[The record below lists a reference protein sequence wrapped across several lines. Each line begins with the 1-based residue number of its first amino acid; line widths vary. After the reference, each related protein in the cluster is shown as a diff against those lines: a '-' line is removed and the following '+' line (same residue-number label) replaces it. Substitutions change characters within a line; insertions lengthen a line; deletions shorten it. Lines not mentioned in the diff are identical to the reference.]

1 MQSFSDPIGL
11 DDSDL
16 RTAGQEPPGGPSGG
30 PPGGPYGAKPP
41 DGPSGSGPP
50 GGPPGRPGRDGGPLS
65 RPAADS
71 LPVVAG
77 AAAAMAGAGAALALL
92 DIGSPLRAPFTLFF
106 LIVAPACGVA
116 AALRG
121 LDPLSRAVVAAGG
134 AVAVDLLTAQ
144 TMLALH
150 SWTVRGGVAAVAA
163 VSLLLF
169 LLAHAWRHRGRGTS
183 DRTT

>member
-1 MQSFSDPIGL
+1 MQSFSDPGELHIDTIEGHA
-11 DDSDL
+11 DGHAPDG
-16 RTAGQEPPGGPSGG
+16 APSGTT
-30 PPGGPYGAKPP
+30 A
-41 DGPSGSGPP
+41 PSATT
-50 GGPPGRPGRDGGPLS
+50 GPPGRSGRRP
-65 RPAADS
+65 PAADS

-77 AAAAMAGAGAALALL
+77 AAVAMAGVGAALALA

-106 LIVAPACGVA
+106 LLTAPACGIA

-121 LDPLSRAVVAAGG
+121 LDPLSRAVVAGGG

-150 SWTVRGGVAAVAA
+150 SWSVRGGVAAVGA

-169 LLAHAWRHRGRGTS
+169 LLAHGWRHRGRSTGSRTS
-183 DRTT
+183 

>member
-16 RTAGQEPPGGPSGG
+16 RTAGREQPDGPPGGPS
-30 PPGGPYGAKPP
+30 GAKPP
-41 DGPSGSGPP
+41 DGPPGS
-50 GGPPGRPGRDGGPLS
+50 GPPGRPGAGRGGGPLS